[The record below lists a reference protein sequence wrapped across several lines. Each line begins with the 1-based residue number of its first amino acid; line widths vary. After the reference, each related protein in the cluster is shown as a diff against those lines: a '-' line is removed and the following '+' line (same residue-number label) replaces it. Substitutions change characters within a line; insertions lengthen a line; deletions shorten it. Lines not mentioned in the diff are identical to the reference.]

1 MKEEKALEL
10 AHQLHH
16 LQELADLAND
26 PKLLWEEMQILGQK
40 AFALQDK
47 MEILLNTLEK
57 ETNEVSAIQ
66 TLFETREK
74 MWDIMNQ
81 LAQTELKIKE
91 KTHKKTETSPK
102 HCKCKKEKSST
113 CCCHNHAQ
121 CDKEQEKCKKK

>member
-1 MKEEKALEL
+1 MEQEKALEL

-16 LQELADLAND
+16 LQELSDLAND

-40 AFALQDK
+40 AFALQEK

-74 MWDIMNQ
+74 MGDIMNE
-81 LAQTELKIKE
+81 LAQAEFRLKE
-91 KTHKKTETSPK
+91 KTHKKPEGHKSCPECKDK
-102 HCKCKKEKSST
+102 HHHP
-113 CCCHNHAQ
+113 CCCHHSAGP
-121 CDKEQEKCKKK
+121 C